1 MTNIAT
7 LLEWTKEEIE
17 SLLCLE
23 PEQQDRIV
31 SKLNPAEKKSLV
43 SAIQNHHRESQVER
57 TKGASL
63 DKRRAQSAEIHKR
76 RRMEGSTVTIP
87 ILSSTDRKTRQK
99 LEADSEAWIWKMCGP
114 KSGIREPFS
123 RKFTSQQCEMIGTF
137 EQTLK
142 NGGDELILASR
153 GEGKTSYLRCMVWM
167 TIATGMCDFIA
178 FIGATGPDAWNS
190 ADAIK
195 DMMQRSSPFLRYYPE
210 IAVPAIAV
218 GTTAQLAKS
227 MRATG
232 SKYDRPAETFTQWP
246 ISFEWT
252 SESINMPDVPGS
264 PSAGAMLRFRG
275 ADSPIRGLNIFGRRP
290 KVIAID
296 DLDTPETTNN
306 QDIAKKIVDR
316 VNMDIGGLGGQD
328 KSLGRIMLA
337 TLPKSGVGVAHHFA
351 DKGFPFVVKRFKY
364 LLEKPDRFDLWM
376 EYVQLRQ
383 RGKQQGDKYGRKA
396 HAFYL
401 GNKQAMDAGHKVS
414 NEGRFKPQK
423 LDDGTQLQ
431 VSALQNYFDE
441 WADKGEMFCRC
452 ELDNETITNEEL
464 IESKLELGHVM
475 NAESDRPRGFC
486 EATTRMMVRGVD
498 CRKIE
503 LHFST
508 MASDHERR
516 HRVVDYDVRSHGTS
530 ETTVEQ
536 AEQLIY
542 EGLCKLA
549 NEWKQEGH
557 EDDEGGLHFCDLTLI
572 DKGWVGSWSED
583 GERKTWAAQPVERFC
598 MEYGLRRFLPAKGAP
613 NYRSPAPVNDENG
626 QARVI
631 VGDNWHM
638 NRGAGAERAC
648 TEVIWNAEH
657 WHSLVEGLF
666 MLPDADESAFSLF
679 ASEPGIWANHK
690 RLAEHIREGS
700 EDLADLRRKSTKSR
714 KPRFRRDHWWDSFAM
729 MLVARSVE
737 QWFRE
742 NLVSRKKQQGKVP
755 PIRLD
760 AREEIGAR

>member
-1 MTNIAT
+1 MGTLNDEQLEQFIEELKRDEYVQQSQETELTNI
-7 LLEWTKEEIE
+7 
-17 SLLCLE
+17 
-23 PEQQDRIV
+23 
-31 SKLNPAEKKSLV
+31 EKRRLA
-43 SAIQNHHRESQVER
+43 SADANRRRRESEATVIIPWLTDAER
-57 TKGASL
+57 Q
-63 DKRRAQSAEIHKR
+63 RREQ
-76 RRMEGSTVTIP
+76 
-87 ILSSTDRKTRQK
+87 
-99 LEADSEAWIWKMCGP
+99 LEADNEAWIWEMCGP
-114 KSGIREPFS
+114 KSGILEPFT
-123 RKFTSQQCEMIGTF
+123 RPFTPQQAQMIADFG
-137 EQTLK
+137 EIL
-142 NGGDELILASR
+142 NHGGDELLLASR
-153 GEGKTSYLRCMVWM
+153 GEGKTSYLRCMVWKA
-167 TIATGMCDFIA
+167 IATGVIDFIA
-178 FIGATGPDAWNS
+178 FISATGPDATNS
-190 ADAIK
+190 AKAIQE
-195 DMMQRSSPFLRYYPE
+195 MMMRSEPFFRYYPE
-210 IAVPAIAV
+210 IAVPVNRV
-218 GTTAQLAKS
+218 GSTPQLAHQ
-227 MRATG
+227 MRASG
-232 SKYDRPAETFTQWP
+232 VRHDNGEQFTSEP
-246 ISFEWT
+246 IKFSWT
-252 SESINMPDVPGS
+252 SEEIDMPAVPGS
-264 PSAGAMLRFRG
+264 PSAKAMLRFRG
-275 ADSPIRGLNIFGRRP
+275 ADSPIRGLNILGRRP
-290 KVIAID
+290 KAVAMD
-296 DLDTPETTNN
+296 DLDTPDTTGNA
-306 QDIAKKIVDR
+306 DVARKIIDR
-316 VNMDIGGLGGQD
+316 INLDIGGLGTQTQP
-328 KSLGRIMLA
+328 LARIMLA
-337 TLPKSGVGVAHHFA
+337 TLPKSGCGVAHHFA
-351 DKGFPFVVKRFKY
+351 KTGHPFVVKRFRY
-364 LLEKPDRFDLWM
+364 LVERPDRFDLWM
-376 EYVQLRQ
+376 DYVKKRQ
-383 RGKQQGDKYGRKA
+383 KGKIEGDKYGRKA

-401 GNKQAMDAGHKVS
+401 ANRQSMDAGAVVS
-414 NEGRFKPQK
+414 NQHRFKSQELP
-423 LDDGTQLQ
+423 DGSQLQ

-452 ELDNETITNEEL
+452 ELDNETIENEDL

-475 NAESDRPRGFC
+475 NSESDRPRGFT
-486 EATTRMMVRGVD
+486 EATTTMMVRGVD

-508 MASDHERR
+508 MASDSTLR
-516 HRVVDYDVRSHGTS
+516 HRVIDYDVRSHGTS

-542 EGLCKLA
+542 QGLCKLA

-572 DKGWVGSWSED
+572 DKGWMGSWSED

-666 MLPDADESAFSLF
+666 MLPDSDDSAFSLF
-679 ASEPGIWANHK
+679 SAEPGIWANHK